1 MVRVQIAKTNL
12 ENYLAVYTKA
22 DYMYLMFPIFYSK
35 EYILKK
41 WVYKCTKIGIQMYIA
56 VFL

>member
-12 ENYLAVYTKA
+12 ENYLAVYTEA

-41 WVYKCTKIGIQMYIA
+41 MGI
-56 VFL
+56 